1 MLQQLGNLQP
11 DGSHNAMS
19 SDIHLNESRPIRRA
33 QNRPYARRR
42 DVGIEAEAEQAL
54 SVGGAAFDVSCGL
67 NIAALADR
75 VLAVIDDVHDRTA
88 GLRQRGDDAAH
99 QAVAAAADAALLAI
113 DAEDRSEEHTS
124 ELQSLMRISYAVF
137 CLNKKTKL
145 NPNIITHKN
154 TTEYKH

>member
-1 MLQQLGNLQP
+1 
-11 DGSHNAMS
+11 MS
-19 SDIHLNESRPIRRA
+19 SDIYWNESRPIRRA

-42 DVGIEAEAEQAL
+42 DVGIEAAAEQAL

-113 DAEDRSEEHTS
+113 DAEDSSEDAIRRGCPSTTSWRSEEHTS
-124 ELQSLMRISYAVF
+124 ELQSLLRISYAVF
-137 CLNKKTKL
+137 CLKQK
-145 NPNIITHKN
+145 IT
-154 TTEYKH
+154 TT